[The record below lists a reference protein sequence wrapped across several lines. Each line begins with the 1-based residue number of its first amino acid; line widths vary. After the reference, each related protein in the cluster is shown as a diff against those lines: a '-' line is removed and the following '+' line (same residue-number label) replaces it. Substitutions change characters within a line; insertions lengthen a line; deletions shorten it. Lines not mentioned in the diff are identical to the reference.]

1 MSEPLLEVRDLVKV
15 FPGQS
20 RRAVDGV
27 SFSIQSG
34 DSLAL
39 VGESGSGKTTTG
51 RCILRLIE
59 PTDGVIRFDG
69 QDLRAMDRDGLRR
82 FRRQAQMVFQDPGES
97 LTPWLTVGALVSEG
111 LIVHRLAE
119 GAECDVRV
127 RRLLEE
133 VGLRGADAAQY
144 PEQLSGGQR
153 QRVAIARAL
162 AVEPRFLVCDEAVS
176 ALDVS
181 VQAQVLNLLLDL
193 RRDRQLTYLFIAHNL
208 PVVERIATHV
218 AVMHNG
224 RIVESGPV
232 HGVFNTPQHAYT
244 QGLIAALPAA
254 VRGPGVMG
262 HGPWVGGQGD

>member
-1 MSEPLLEVRDLVKV
+1 MSQPLLEVRDLVKV
-15 FPGQS
+15 FSGQT
-20 RRAVDGV
+20 RPAVDGV
-27 SFSIQSG
+27 SFTIRSG
-34 DSLAL
+34 ESHAL

-69 QDLRAMDRDGLRR
+69 QDLRAADRAALRR
-82 FRRQAQMVFQDPGES
+82 FRRHAQMVFQDPGES
-97 LTPWLTVGALVSEG
+97 LTPWLTVGALVGEG
-111 LIVHRLAE
+111 LEVHGLAE
-119 GAECDVRV
+119 GAERGVRV

-133 VGLRGADAAQY
+133 VGLRATDAAQY
-144 PEQLSGGQR
+144 PDQLSGGQR

-193 RRDRQLTYLFIAHNL
+193 RRDRDLTYLFIAHNL

-232 HGVFNTPQHAYT
+232 HRVFDTPEHAYT

-254 VRGPGVMG
+254 VRSRGI
-262 HGPWVGGQGD
+262 

>member
-1 MSEPLLEVRDLVKV
+1 MTEPLLEVRGLVKA
-15 FPGQS
+15 FRGQS

-27 SFSIQSG
+27 SFTIAAG
-34 DSLAL
+34 ASLGL

-59 PTDGVIRFDG
+59 PTDGVVRFGG
-69 QDLRAMDRDGLRR
+69 QDLRTANSAELRR

-97 LTPWLTVGALVSEG
+97 LTPWLTVGALVREG
-111 LIVHRLAE
+111 LEVHRLSE
-119 GAECDVRV
+119 GNDADLRV

-133 VGLRGADAAQY
+133 VGLRTGDATRY
-144 PEQLSGGQR
+144 PDELSGGQR

-162 AVEPRFLVCDEAVS
+162 AVEPNFVVCDEAVS

-208 PVVERIATHV
+208 AVVERMATQV
-218 AVMHNG
+218 AVMYLG

-232 HGVFNTPQHAYT
+232 ATVFAMPQHPHT
-244 QGLIAALPAA
+244 QALLASMPNLRA
-254 VRGPGVMG
+254 RRHTTP
-262 HGPWVGGQGD
+262 PRLFP